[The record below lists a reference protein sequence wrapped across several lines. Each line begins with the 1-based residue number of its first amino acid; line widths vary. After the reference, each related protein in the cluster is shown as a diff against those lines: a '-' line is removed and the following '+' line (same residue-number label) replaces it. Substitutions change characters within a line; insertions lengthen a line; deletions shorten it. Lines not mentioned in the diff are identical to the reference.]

1 MNPLTPK
8 FPHMLHGGDYNPD
21 QWLDRPDILEADIR
35 LMKEAHINCV
45 SVAIFAWAKLEPE
58 EGRYEFDWLEKVID
72 NLYENGIY
80 TVLATPSGSKPL
92 WMSEKY
98 PEIRRVS
105 ASLHRDQSGGRHNHC
120 YTSPVYRE
128 KVRLMNTA
136 LAQRFSKHPGVI
148 LWHLSNEYGGECC
161 CPLCQAAFR
170 EWLKEKYGTLEALN
184 HAWWNDFWAHT
195 VTDWEQIH
203 APGPEGED
211 GAFIQHL
218 DWKRFVTHQV
228 VDFVKA
234 ERDAVKAVDPSI
246 PCTTNF
252 MYYHNDYNYFKFKD
266 ELDVICWDAYP
277 QWRGGNN
284 AKLASIYGLWHDA
297 MRSIKRQPFLL
308 MESTPSTANWWPVSK
323 LKKPGQHRMSSMQ
336 AVAHGSNSVQYFQ
349 FRKSRGAFEKFH
361 GAVVDHQG
369 GTEPREFQDVKA
381 MGQLLERID
390 AVTQSD
396 VHAQVALVFD
406 WENRWAIDDAQGP
419 RNKGMHYVEQVQA
432 HYRALWRMGISV
444 DIVDEECDI
453 SGYKLVIAPMLY
465 LLREGFEETAEG
477 LCGPGRHLDRH
488 LPHGHCQRLRLDLPG
503 RLARRRP
510 DGGVRRVERE
520 HRRPVGRGA
529 QHPAGGGGKL
539 RDKGF
544 VRLDPSPGGPG
555 AGHLRPGFLQG
566 RGRPHREPVREGPGL
581 LHRLLCRGQLLSG
594 LLPEAGRGA
603 GFDPRPA
610 PAAPRGRGG
619 LPEGKRRHPVPVP
632 AELHRGEAGHLPAGG
647 LCGPGGQ
654 PRRGGC
660 PGPVRQPSVPAE
672 KGVNPGKIPG
682 GNHKTDGKN
691 RRKIG
696 GYGKIKKSSR
706 FL

>member
-308 MESTPSTANWWPVSK
+308 MESTPSTANWWPVS
-323 LKKPGQHRMSSMQ
+323 
-336 AVAHGSNSVQYFQ
+336 
-349 FRKSRGAFEKFH
+349 
-361 GAVVDHQG
+361 
-369 GTEPREFQDVKA
+369 
-381 MGQLLERID
+381 
-390 AVTQSD
+390 
-396 VHAQVALVFD
+396 
-406 WENRWAIDDAQGP
+406 
-419 RNKGMHYVEQVQA
+419 
-432 HYRALWRMGISV
+432 
-444 DIVDEECDI
+444 
-453 SGYKLVIAPMLY
+453 
-465 LLREGFEETAEG
+465 
-477 LCGPGRHLDRH
+477 
-488 LPHGHCQRLRLDLPG
+488 
-503 RLARRRP
+503 
-510 DGGVRRVERE
+510 
-520 HRRPVGRGA
+520 
-529 QHPAGGGGKL
+529 
-539 RDKGF
+539 
-544 VRLDPSPGGPG
+544 
-555 AGHLRPGFLQG
+555 
-566 RGRPHREPVREGPGL
+566 
-581 LHRLLCRGQLLSG
+581 
-594 LLPEAGRGA
+594 
-603 GFDPRPA
+603 
-610 PAAPRGRGG
+610 
-619 LPEGKRRHPVPVP
+619 
-632 AELHRGEAGHLPAGG
+632 
-647 LCGPGGQ
+647 
-654 PRRGGC
+654 
-660 PGPVRQPSVPAE
+660 
-672 KGVNPGKIPG
+672 
-682 GNHKTDGKN
+682 
-691 RRKIG
+691 
-696 GYGKIKKSSR
+696 
-706 FL
+706 

>member
-1 MNPLTPK
+1 
-8 FPHMLHGGDYNPD
+8 
-21 QWLDRPDILEADIR
+21 
-35 LMKEAHINCV
+35 
-45 SVAIFAWAKLEPE
+45 
-58 EGRYEFDWLEKVID
+58 
-72 NLYENGIY
+72 
-80 TVLATPSGSKPL
+80 
-92 WMSEKY
+92 
-98 PEIRRVS
+98 
-105 ASLHRDQSGGRHNHC
+105 
-120 YTSPVYRE
+120 
-128 KVRLMNTA
+128 
-136 LAQRFSKHPGVI
+136 
-148 LWHLSNEYGGECC
+148 
-161 CPLCQAAFR
+161 
-170 EWLKEKYGTLEALN
+170 
-184 HAWWNDFWAHT
+184 
-195 VTDWEQIH
+195 
-203 APGPEGED
+203 
-211 GAFIQHL
+211 
-218 DWKRFVTHQV
+218 
-228 VDFVKA
+228 
-234 ERDAVKAVDPSI
+234 
-246 PCTTNF
+246 

-465 LLREGFEETAEG
+465 LLREGFEEKLKAFVDQGGTLIG
-477 LCGPGRHLDRH
+477 TYHTGIVNDC
-488 LPHGHCQRLRLDLPG
+488 DLTY
-503 RLARRRP
+503 L
-510 DGGVRRVERE
+510 GGW
-520 HRRPVGRGA
+520 
-529 QHPAGGGGKL
+529 
-539 RDKGF
+539 
-544 VRLDPSPGGPG
+544 PG
-555 AGHLRPGFLQG
+555 AGLMDVFGVWNENIDALWDEERNTLQVG
-566 RGRPHREPVREGPGL
+566 EASYETKDLCALIHPQGAQVLGTYGQDFYKGEAGPHREPVREGPGL

-603 GFDPRPA
+603 GFAPRPA

-619 LPEGKRRHPVPVP
+619 LPAGKRRHPVPVP

-654 PRRGGC
+654 PRRRGQ

-672 KGVNPGKIPG
+672 QGVNPGKIPG

-691 RRKIG
+691 RRKI
-696 GYGKIKKSSR
+696 R
-706 FL
+706 WVRQN

>member
-465 LLREGFEETAEG
+465 LLREGFEEKLKAFVDQGGTLIG
-477 LCGPGRHLDRH
+477 TYHTGIVNDC
-488 LPHGHCQRLRLDLPG
+488 DLTY
-503 RLARRRP
+503 L
-510 DGGVRRVERE
+510 GGW
-520 HRRPVGRGA
+520 
-529 QHPAGGGGKL
+529 
-539 RDKGF
+539 
-544 VRLDPSPGGPG
+544 PG
-555 AGHLRPGFLQG
+555 AGLMEVFGVWNENIDALWDEERNTLQVGEASYETKDLCALIHPQGAQVLGTYGQDFYKGEAALTVNQYGKGQAYYIASFAEDSFYLDFYQKLAGELALPRALPQLPPEGVEACLRESGDTQYLFLQNFTG
-566 RGRPHREPVREGPGL
+566 EK
-581 LHRLLCRGQLLSG
+581 QAIS
-594 LLPEAGRGA
+594 
-603 GFDPRPA
+603 
-610 PAAPRGRGG
+610 
-619 LPEGKRRHPVPVP
+619 LPEGYVDLEGNP
-632 AELHRGEAGHLPAGG
+632 AAEASLD
-647 LCGPGGQ
+647 LYDSQ
-654 PRRGGC
+654 VFLR
-660 PGPVRQPSVPAE
+660 E
-672 KGVNPGKIPG
+672 KA
-682 GNHKTDGKN
+682 
-691 RRKIG
+691 
-696 GYGKIKKSSR
+696 
-706 FL
+706 